1 MKMVV
6 PPELFLTGFFMGVL
20 GAALFGMSNV
30 VYKSQ
35 SAEIQPLAINAFKM
49 WVALPVM
56 VIVVLLFLYP
66 TGFNVSLTAIPYFA
80 VSIIFGAGIG
90 DLFYLTSQSR
100 IGVSR
105 AFPIAM
111 TFPIIT
117 YFLSI
122 IFLNEPL
129 LITRFAGA
137 ILAVLGISLITL
149 EQARHELDSSKSTVG
164 KSPIRWDIIGVLLAI
179 CAALSWSTATVIL
192 QVGLVG
198 ADPIDANL
206 IRIIIGSL
214 FLLPLFFLARQ
225 RGMPMPTK
233 RATKFVVIA
242 GFFGMGLGS
251 ILYVNAVFFTGAAI
265 TSVIAATAPLFALPF
280 SILFLKEKM
289 TPIILLGTLLTIG
302 GVWLVVLGF

>member
-1 MKMVV
+1 MVMVV
-6 PPELFLTGFFMGVL
+6 SPELFLTGFFMGIL
-20 GAALFGMSNV
+20 GAALFGISNV

-49 WVALPVM
+49 WIALPVI

-66 TGFNVSLTAIPYFA
+66 TGFNVSLTSIPFFA
-80 VSIIFGAGIG
+80 ASIILGAGIG

-122 IFLNEPL
+122 LFLNEPL

-149 EQARHELDSSKSTVG
+149 EQARQEPDLSKSTADQ
-164 KSPIRWDIIGVLLAI
+164 SAIRWDIIGVLLAI

-192 QVGLVG
+192 QVGLIG

-214 FLLPLFFLARQ
+214 FLLPLFLLARR
-225 RGMPMPTK
+225 RGMPWPTK
-233 RATKFVVIA
+233 RATKYVVIA

-251 ILYVNAVFFTGAAI
+251 ILYVNAVFFTGAAV

-280 SILFLKEKM
+280 SIIFLKEKV
-289 TPIILLGTLLTIG
+289 TPLILLGTLLTIS

>member
-1 MKMVV
+1 MVMVV
-6 PPELFLTGFFMGVL
+6 PPELFLTGVIMGIL
-20 GAALFGMSNV
+20 GAALFGLSNV

-35 SAEIQPLAINAFKM
+35 SAEIQPIAINAFKM
-49 WVALPVM
+49 WIALPVI

-66 TGFNVSLTAIPYFA
+66 TGFNVSLTGLPFFA
-80 VSIIFGAGIG
+80 ASIILGAGIG

-117 YFLSI
+117 YFFSI
-122 IFLNEPL
+122 IFLNELL
-129 LITRFAGA
+129 LITRIAGA

-149 EQARHELDSSKSTVG
+149 EQSRHEPDASKSTESQ
-164 KSPIRWDIIGVLLAI
+164 SPSRWDIIGVVLAI
-179 CAALSWSTATVIL
+179 FAAISWSTATVIL
-192 QVGLVG
+192 QVGLIG
-198 ADPIDANL
+198 SNPIDANL
-206 IRIIIGSL
+206 IRITIGSL

-233 RATKFVVIA
+233 HASKYVVIA

-251 ILYVNAVFFTGAAI
+251 ILYVNAVFFTGAAV
-265 TSVIAATAPLFALPF
+265 TSVIAAIAPLFALPF
-280 SILFLKEKM
+280 SIIFLKEKM
-289 TPIILLGTLLTIG
+289 TPLILVGTILTIS

>member
-1 MKMVV
+1 MVV
-6 PPELFLTGFFMGVL
+6 PPELFLIGVFMGLL

-35 SAEIQPLAINAFKM
+35 SAEIQPIAINAFKM
-49 WVALPVM
+49 WIALPVIC
-56 VIVVLLFLYP
+56 VVVLVLLIP
-66 TGFNVSLTAIPYFA
+66 TGFNVPITSLPFLAT
-80 VSIIFGAGIG
+80 SIILGAGVG

-117 YFLSI
+117 YFFSI
-122 IFLNEPL
+122 VILFEPFLV
-129 LITRFAGA
+129 TRFFGA
-137 ILAVLGISLITL
+137 ILAVVGISLITI
-149 EQARHELDSSKSTVG
+149 EQARQEANSTKLAENESGLRWYLVG
-164 KSPIRWDIIGVLLAI
+164 FVLAVI
-179 CAALSWSTATVIL
+179 AAFSWATATVIL
-192 QVGLVG
+192 QIGLVG
-198 ADPIDANL
+198 ADPLDANL

-214 FLLPLFFLARQ
+214 FLLPIFLFARH

-233 RATKFVVIA
+233 RVSKLVLTA
-242 GFFGMGLGS
+242 GFFGMGIGS

-280 SILFLKEKM
+280 TIYFLKEKV
-289 TPIILLGTLLTIG
+289 TPLILLGTILTIG
-302 GVWLVVLGF
+302 GVWLVILGF

>member
-1 MKMVV
+1 MVV

-35 SAEIQPLAINAFKM
+35 SAEIQPLAINTFKM

-56 VIVVLLFLYP
+56 TIIVLLFLYP

-80 VSIIFGAGIG
+80 LSIIFGAGIG
-90 DLFYLTSQSR
+90 DIFYLTSQSR

-149 EQARHELDSSKSTVG
+149 EQARHEPDSSKSTDG
-164 KSPIRWDIIGVLLAI
+164 QSPIRWDIIGVLLAI
-179 CAALSWSTATVIL
+179 CAALSWSTATIIL

-214 FLLPLFFLARQ
+214 FLLPLFLLARQ

-233 RATKFVVIA
+233 RATKYVVIA

-251 ILYVNAVFFTGAAI
+251 ILYVHAVFFTGAAV

-280 SILFLKEKM
+280 SIIFLKEKI
-289 TPIILLGTLLTIG
+289 TPLILLGTLLAIG
-302 GVWLVVLGF
+302 GVWLVVLVF

>member
-1 MKMVV
+1 MAV
-6 PPELFLTGFFMGVL
+6 PPELFLTGFIMGIL
-20 GAALFGMSNV
+20 GAALFGVSNV

-49 WVALPVM
+49 WIAFPVIA
-56 VIVVLLFLYP
+56 IVVLFFLYP
-66 TGFNVSLTAIPYFA
+66 TGFNVPLASIPFFA
-80 VSIIFGAGIG
+80 ASIILGAGIG

-117 YFLSI
+117 YSFSI
-122 IFLNEPL
+122 FILNEPF
-129 LITRFAGA
+129 LITRLVGA
-137 ILAVLGISLITL
+137 ILAVFGISSITL
-149 EQARHELDSSKSTVG
+149 EQARQETDSSKSTDS
-164 KSPIRWDIIGVLLAI
+164 KLSIRWDIIGVLLAI

-192 QVGLVG
+192 QVGLIG

-206 IRIIIGSL
+206 IRIVIGSL

-233 RATKFVVIA
+233 RATKYVVIA

-251 ILYVNAVFFTGAAI
+251 ILYVNAVFFTGAAV

-280 SILFLKEKM
+280 SIIFLKEKI
-289 TPIILLGTLLTIG
+289 TPLILLGTILTVA

>member
-1 MKMVV
+1 MVV
-6 PPELFLTGFFMGVL
+6 PPELFLTGFFMGIL
-20 GAALFGMSNV
+20 GAALFGISNV

-49 WVALPVM
+49 WIALPVI

-66 TGFNVSLTAIPYFA
+66 TGFNVSLASIPFFA
-80 VSIIFGAGIG
+80 ASIILGAGIG

-122 IFLNEPL
+122 LFLNEPP

-137 ILAVLGISLITL
+137 TLAIVGISLITL
-149 EQARHELDSSKSTVG
+149 EQARQEPDSSKSTDDQPSF
-164 KSPIRWDIIGVLLAI
+164 KWDIIGVLLAI

-192 QVGLVG
+192 QVGLIG

-214 FLLPLFFLARQ
+214 FLLPLFLFARH

-233 RATKFVVIA
+233 RATKYVVIA

-251 ILYVNAVFFTGAAI
+251 ILYVNAVFFTGAAV

-280 SILFLKEKM
+280 SIIFLKEKV
-289 TPIILLGTLLTIG
+289 TPLILLGTILTIS

>member
-1 MKMVV
+1 KMVV

-90 DLFYLTSQSR
+90 ELFYLTSQSR

-149 EQARHELDSSKSTVG
+149 EQARHELDSSKSTDG

>member
-1 MKMVV
+1 MVV
-6 PPELFLTGFFMGVL
+6 PPELFFTGFLMGVL

-49 WVALPVM
+49 WIALPVM
-56 VIVVLLFLYP
+56 VIVVLVFLYP
-66 TGFNVSLTAIPYFA
+66 TGFNVSLSSIPYFA
-80 VSIIFGAGIG
+80 VSIILGAGIG

-122 IFLNEPL
+122 IFLKEPL

-149 EQARHELDSSKSTVG
+149 EQARHEPDATKPSDG
-164 KSPIRWDIIGVLLAI
+164 QSPIRWDIIGILLAI

-233 RATKFVVIA
+233 RATKYVVIA

-251 ILYVNAVFFTGAAI
+251 ILYVNAVFFTGAAV

-280 SILFLKEKM
+280 SIIFLKEKM
-289 TPIILLGTLLTIG
+289 TPLILLGTILTIS